1 MTVVE
6 SQLGQLLFTE
16 NDIKNLLV
24 LHKHYAKK
32 TGTECF
38 KNGTGELWI
47 KNLVSFSKTYTKKS
61 HIWSLQGTQILL
73 TYKIQSIIH
82 FVLRRHLTHVLK
94 IQYIKDKKRDYC
106 EELCKGLLCKGEL
119 VVQDIAIQHGDYR
132 PSSSL

>member
-82 FVLRRHLTHVLK
+82 VVLRRHLTHVLK

-106 EELCKGLLCKGEL
+106 EELCKGEL

-132 PSSSL
+132 PSSSLQPSA